1 MTTQPI
7 EAKKEDIILDIY
19 MYERILSSDKSIS
32 INHKKMLEDK
42 IKEAEE
48 LFKSIK

>member
-1 MTTQPI
+1 MATQSA
-7 EAKKEDIILDIY
+7 EVKREDIIFDIY
-19 MYERILSSDKSIS
+19 MYERELSSNESLSNDDIE
-32 INHKKMLEDK
+32 ILEDK